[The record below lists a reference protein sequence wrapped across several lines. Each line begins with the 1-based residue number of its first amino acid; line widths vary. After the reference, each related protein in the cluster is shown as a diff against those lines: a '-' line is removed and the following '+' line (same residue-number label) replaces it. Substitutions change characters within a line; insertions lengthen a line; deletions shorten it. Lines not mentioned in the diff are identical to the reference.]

1 MTEDSLSNDEYDCVS
16 PDDISLPPLAETPE
30 SNIFQ
35 SDVEEG
41 FCFSSHSVHISQ
53 YSHHSEHSG
62 TGPGALRQ
70 LRVSSRT
77 ESCPTPP
84 TSHHSSTRSVL
95 RQHTLHERKTRF
107 LMYVIMIFAT
117 NRALLTYLTL

>member
-1 MTEDSLSNDEYDCVS
+1 MTEDSLSNDEYECVS

-30 SNIFQ
+30 SFMVQ

-53 YSHHSEHSG
+53 YSHQYRAQSDHSG
-62 TGPGALRQ
+62 TGSAAVRQ
-70 LRVSSRT
+70 QRESSQT

-84 TSHHSSTRSVL
+84 TSHHSSTRSVFGQAL
-95 RQHTLHERKTRF
+95 FRCVFHCMGCCGNDVGVSH
-107 LMYVIMIFAT
+107 YVCW
-117 NRALLTYLTL
+117 